1 MSISIESAH
10 SSSEQALI
18 ESSNLSSEQAL
29 IESATL
35 SIEQAQQAIL
45 NVLPKQE
52 LALARLAFLQQEDRL
67 PVVTVVGKYNHGKS
81 RLLNELIG
89 EAAFTVA
96 DKRETI
102 DLNRHHHEGV
112 TWLDAPGLDADVAE
126 GDDRHAERAL
136 WLEADIRLMVH
147 AAKEGELDASETAL
161 MRDLQQD
168 EQLMQRRT
176 LFVLTQIDQVASD
189 ESLQKIL
196 KELAAQFAE
205 QAIYPV
211 SSVRHRKGIEQ
222 DKPLFVEKSGFVQ
235 LRQALAQV
243 LAQVPQAR
251 HHEKSQRLA
260 QLSQALTQHDQA
272 CQRQLQH
279 LQERIQLRNQGFTE
293 ELKAMLIKAD
303 EDLQQIYIAPAI
315 DHSMDVDDISQTL
328 QWTRGKQERSRVHIA
343 YSRACIQ
350 IRTVLAKYGN
360 LNLPKAQ
367 QVESKALST
376 VMVAVMG
383 VSLKNRHDLQRLFSV
398 EGRAKL
404 FADFYHYYECSD
416 DYQALQ
422 KAIAT
427 AQVAVQ
433 ASQKAIAALAVFK
446 V

>member
-1 MSISIESAH
+1 MSILVESANI
-10 SSSEQALI
+10 SLQ
-18 ESSNLSSEQAL
+18 
-29 IESATL
+29 
-35 SIEQAQQAIL
+35 QAQQAIL
-45 NVLPKQE
+45 NILPKQYI
-52 LALARLAFLQQEDRL
+52 AVARLASLQQKERL

-89 EAAFTVA
+89 EAAFSVA
-96 DKRETI
+96 DKRETV
-102 DLNRHHHEGV
+102 DLNRHNHEGV

-126 GDDRHAERAL
+126 GDDRHAERAI

-147 AAKEGELDASETAL
+147 AAKEGELDATEAAL
-161 MRDLQQD
+161 MRDLQHN

-196 KELAAQFAE
+196 AELEGQMAE
-205 QAIYPV
+205 QIIYPV

-222 DKPLFVEKSGFVQ
+222 DKPLFVEKSGFPQ
-235 LRQALAQV
+235 LRQALAEA
-243 LAQVPQAR
+243 LAHVPQAR
-251 HHEKSQRLA
+251 HHEKVQLHT
-260 QLSQALTQHDQA
+260 QLSQELTQHNQA

-279 LQERIQLRNQGFTE
+279 LQERVKLRDQGFAE
-293 ELKAMLIKAD
+293 ELTAMLIKAD
-303 EDLQQIYIAPAI
+303 EDLQEIYTAPEV
-315 DHSMDVDDISQTL
+315 DHAMDVDDISQTL

-383 VSLKNRHDLQRLFSV
+383 VSLKNRHDLQRLFSE
-398 EGRAKL
+398 EGRVQL
-404 FADFYHYYECSD
+404 FADFYHYYELSD

-422 KAIAT
+422 KAIAA
-427 AQVAVQ
+427 AQAAVQ
-433 ASQKAIAALAVFK
+433 ACEQAIAALTVFK